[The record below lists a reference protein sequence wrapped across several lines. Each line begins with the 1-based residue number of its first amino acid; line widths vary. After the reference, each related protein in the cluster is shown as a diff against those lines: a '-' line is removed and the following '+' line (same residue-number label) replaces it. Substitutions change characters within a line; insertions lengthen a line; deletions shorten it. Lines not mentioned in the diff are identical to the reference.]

1 MGAERVLVQI
11 SGLLG
16 HGKASRTLLDQL
28 VAVAVTLLG
37 LLILTFLIGRVMPVD
52 PVARLV
58 GADAD
63 NATYQAMY
71 EKLGLDK
78 PLYVQLWYY
87 LTQIF
92 SGDFGVAL
100 LTGHR
105 VIDDVIRVFPA
116 TIELATF
123 SILIGAGLGVPL
135 GVLAAARR
143 GRPTDLV
150 IRVITLLGHSVP
162 IFWIGMMGL
171 LLFYAKL
178 GWVGGS
184 GRVDIYYE
192 GIVPVRT
199 GLLLVDSLLV
209 GDTDVFLSA
218 LRHILLPASVLAYS
232 SMAYLSRM
240 TRSFMLEQL
249 SQEYVVAARV
259 KGLSRRDVIWRHA
272 FRNIRVQL
280 VTIIALT
287 YGNLLEGAVL
297 VETVFAWPGFGQYL
311 TNNLLLGDMNAVMIC
326 VLIVGLIFVGLNVI
340 ADLLYRVFD
349 PRTR

>member
-1 MGAERVLVQI
+1 MLSQL
-11 SGLLG
+11 SGWFG
-16 HGKASRTLLDQL
+16 RGRASRTWLDQAL
-28 VAVAVTLLG
+28 AVVVTLLG

-63 NATYQAMY
+63 QAAYQAMY
-71 EKLGLDK
+71 EKLGLDQ
-78 PLYVQLWYY
+78 PLHVQLWYY
-87 LTQIF
+87 LRQIF

-116 TIELATF
+116 TVELATV
-123 SILIGAGLGVPL
+123 SILLGAGIGVPL
-135 GVLAAARR
+135 GVLAASRR
-143 GRPTDLV
+143 GRLTDHIV
-150 IRVITLLGHSVP
+150 RVVTLLGHSVP
-162 IFWIGMMGL
+162 IFWLGMMGL
-171 LLFYAKL
+171 LLFYAQL
-178 GWVGGS
+178 GWVGGG
-184 GRVDIYYE
+184 GRVDVFYE

-199 GLLLVDSLLV
+199 GLLLVDSLID
-209 GDTDVFLSA
+209 GDMEVFWSA
-218 LRHILLPASVLAYS
+218 VRHIALPASVLAYS
-232 SMAYLSRM
+232 SMAYLGRM

-249 SQEYVVAARV
+249 SQEYIIAVRV
-259 KGLSRRDVIWRHA
+259 KGLPRRDVIWRHA

-280 VTIIALT
+280 ITVVALT

-311 TNNLLLGDMNAVMIC
+311 TNNLLLGDMNAVMVC
-326 VLIVGLIFVGLNVI
+326 VLIVGLIFISLNVLS
-340 ADLLYRVFD
+340 DLLYRVFD

>member
-1 MGAERVLVQI
+1 MLMQA
-11 SGLLG
+11 SGWFG
-16 HGKASRTLLDQL
+16 RGTTSRTLLDQAL
-28 VAVAVTLLG
+28 AVIITLLG

-58 GADAD
+58 GPDAD
-63 NATYQAMY
+63 NATYEAMY
-71 EKLGLDK
+71 HKLGLDQ
-78 PLYVQLWYY
+78 PLYIQLWLY
-87 LTQIF
+87 LKQIF

-116 TIELATF
+116 TIELATV
-123 SILIGAGLGVPL
+123 SIVLGAGIGVPL
-135 GVLAAARR
+135 GVLAATRR
-143 GRPTDLV
+143 GRPTDHI

-184 GRVDIYYE
+184 GRVDIFYE
-192 GIVPVRT
+192 GLVPVRT
-199 GLLLVDSLLV
+199 GMLLIDSLIA
-209 GDTDVFLSA
+209 GDMDVFWSA
-218 LRHILLPASVLAYS
+218 LRHIILPASVLAYS

-259 KGLSRRDVIWRHA
+259 KGLSRRDVVWRHA

-280 VTIIALT
+280 VTVVALT

-311 TNNLLLGDMNAVMIC
+311 TNNLLLGDMNAVMVC
-326 VLIVGLIFVGLNVI
+326 VLIVGLIFIGLNVL

>member
-1 MGAERVLVQI
+1 MQITGWLGRGRRSRRAVDQFVATVL
-11 SGLLG
+11 
-16 HGKASRTLLDQL
+16 
-28 VAVAVTLLG
+28 TLLG
-37 LLILTFLIGRVMPVD
+37 LLILTFLIGRVMPAD

-58 GADAD
+58 GQDAD
-63 NATYQAMY
+63 QAAYQAMV
-71 EKLGLDK
+71 EKLGLDQ
-78 PLYVQLWYY
+78 PLHIQLFYY
-87 LTQIF
+87 LKQIV

-105 VIDDVIRVFPA
+105 VVDDIIRVFPA

-123 SILIGAGLGVPL
+123 AIVLGAGIGVPL
-135 GVLAAARR
+135 GVLAAANR
-143 GRPTDLV
+143 GRMTDHL
-150 IRVITLLGHSVP
+150 IRVVTLLGHSVP

-178 GWVGGS
+178 GWVGGG
-184 GRVDIYYE
+184 GRIDVFYE
-192 GIVPVRT
+192 GLVPPKT
-199 GLLLVDSLLV
+199 GLMLIDSLLA
-209 GDTDVFLSA
+209 GETDVFWSA
-218 LRHILLPASVLAYS
+218 VRHIVLPAAVLAYS
-232 SMAYLSRM
+232 SMAYLARM

-259 KGLSRRDVIWRHA
+259 KGLSRSDVIWRHA

-311 TNNLLLGDMNAVMIC
+311 TNNLLLGDMNAIMIC
-326 VLIVGLIFVGLNVI
+326 ILLVGLIFIGLNML
-340 ADLLYRVFD
+340 ADLLYRIFD
-349 PRTR
+349 PRTRS

>member
-1 MGAERVLVQI
+1 MLSQL
-11 SGLLG
+11 SGWFG
-16 HGKASRTLLDQL
+16 RGRPSRPWLDQAL
-28 VAVAVTLLG
+28 AVAVTLLG

-63 NATYQAMY
+63 QAAYQAMY
-71 EKLGLDK
+71 EKLGLDQ
-78 PLYVQLWYY
+78 PLHVQLWYY
-87 LTQIF
+87 LGQIF

-116 TIELATF
+116 TVELATV
-123 SILIGAGLGVPL
+123 SILLGAGIGVPL
-135 GVLAAARR
+135 GVLAASRR
-143 GRPTDLV
+143 GRPTDHIV
-150 IRVITLLGHSVP
+150 RVITLLGHSVP
-162 IFWIGMMGL
+162 IFWLGMMGL
-171 LLFYAKL
+171 LLFYAQL
-178 GWVGGS
+178 SWVGGG
-184 GRVDIYYE
+184 GRVEVFYE

-199 GLLLVDSLLV
+199 GLLLVDSLID
-209 GDTDVFLSA
+209 GDMEVFWSA
-218 LRHILLPASVLAYS
+218 LRHIALPASVLAYS

-249 SQEYVVAARV
+249 SQEYIIAVRA
-259 KGLSRRDVIWRHA
+259 KGLPRRDVIWRHA

-311 TNNLLLGDMNAVMIC
+311 TNNLLLGDMNAVMVC
-326 VLIVGLIFVGLNVI
+326 VLIVGLIFISLNVLS
-340 ADLLYRVFD
+340 DLLYRVFD

>member
-1 MGAERVLVQI
+1 MTRGSAVRAVLEQVLPI
-11 SGLLG
+11 
-16 HGKASRTLLDQL
+16 A
-28 VAVAVTLLG
+28 ATLLG
-37 LLILTFLIGRVMPVD
+37 LLILTFLIGRVMPID
-52 PVARLV
+52 PVSRLV

-63 NATYQAMY
+63 QQTYQAMY

-105 VIDDVIRVFPA
+105 VIDDIIRVFPA
-116 TIELATF
+116 TIELATV
-123 SILIGAGLGVPL
+123 SIVLGAGLGVPL

-143 GRPTDLV
+143 GQPVDHV

-184 GRVDIYYE
+184 GRVDIYYQDL
-192 GIVPVRT
+192 VPVRT
-199 GLLLVDSLLV
+199 GLILVDSLLS
-209 GDTDVFLSA
+209 GDTDVFWSA
-218 LRHILLPASVLAYS
+218 VRHIILPASVLAYS

-249 SQEYVVAARV
+249 SQEYIVAARV
-259 KGLSRRDVIWRHA
+259 KGLSQRDVIWRHA
-272 FRNIRVQL
+272 FSNIRVQL
-280 VTIIALT
+280 ATIIALT

-297 VETVFAWPGFGQYL
+297 IETVFAWPGFGQYL

-326 VLIVGLIFVGLNVI
+326 VLIVGVIFVGLNVVT
-340 ADLLYRVFD
+340 DVLYRVFD

>member
-1 MGAERVLVQI
+1 
-11 SGLLG
+11 
-16 HGKASRTLLDQL
+16 
-28 VAVAVTLLG
+28 
-37 LLILTFLIGRVMPVD
+37 MPVD

-63 NATYQAMY
+63 QAAYQAMY
-71 EKLGLDK
+71 EKLGLDQ
-78 PLYVQLWYY
+78 PLHVQLWYY
-87 LTQIF
+87 LRQIF

-116 TIELATF
+116 TIELATV
-123 SILIGAGLGVPL
+123 SILLGAGIGVPL
-135 GVLAAARR
+135 GVLAASRR
-143 GRPTDLV
+143 GRPTDHIV
-150 IRVITLLGHSVP
+150 RVITLLGHSVP
-162 IFWIGMMGL
+162 IFWLGMMGL
-171 LLFYAKL
+171 LLFYAQL
-178 GWVGGS
+178 GWVGGG
-184 GRVDIYYE
+184 GRVEVFYE

-199 GLLLVDSLLV
+199 GLLLVDSLIA
-209 GDTDVFLSA
+209 GDTEVFWSA
-218 LRHILLPASVLAYS
+218 VRHIALPASVLAYS

-249 SQEYVVAARV
+249 SQEYIIAVRV
-259 KGLSRRDVIWRHA
+259 KGLPRRDVIWRHA

-311 TNNLLLGDMNAVMIC
+311 TNNLLLGDMNAVMVC
-326 VLIVGLIFVGLNVI
+326 VLIVGLIFISLNVLS
-340 ADLLYRVFD
+340 DLLYRVFD

>member
-1 MGAERVLVQI
+1 MLSQL
-11 SGLLG
+11 SGWLG
-16 HGKASRTLLDQL
+16 RGRPSRPWFDQAL
-28 VAVAVTLLG
+28 AVVVTLLG

-63 NATYQAMY
+63 QAAYQAMY
-71 EKLGLDK
+71 QKLGLDQ
-78 PLYVQLWYY
+78 PLHVQLWYY
-87 LTQIF
+87 LRQIF

-116 TIELATF
+116 TIELATV
-123 SILIGAGLGVPL
+123 SILLGAGIGVPL
-135 GVLAAARR
+135 GVLAASRR
-143 GRPTDLV
+143 GRPTDHIV
-150 IRVITLLGHSVP
+150 RVITLLGHSVP
-162 IFWIGMMGL
+162 IFWLGMMGL
-171 LLFYAKL
+171 LLFYAQL
-178 GWVGGS
+178 GWVGGG
-184 GRVDIYYE
+184 GRVEVFYE

-199 GLLLVDSLLV
+199 GLLLVDSLIA
-209 GDTDVFLSA
+209 GDTEVFWSA
-218 LRHILLPASVLAYS
+218 VRHIALPASVLAYS

-249 SQEYVVAARV
+249 SQEYIIAVRV
-259 KGLSRRDVIWRHA
+259 KGLPRRDVIWRHA

-311 TNNLLLGDMNAVMIC
+311 TNNLLLGDMNAVMVC
-326 VLIVGLIFVGLNVI
+326 VLIVGLIFISLNVLS
-340 ADLLYRVFD
+340 DLLYRVFD

>member
-1 MGAERVLVQI
+1 MLMQA
-11 SGLLG
+11 SGWFG
-16 HGKASRTLLDQL
+16 RGTTSRTLLDQAL
-28 VAVAVTLLG
+28 AVIVTLLG

-58 GADAD
+58 GPDAD
-63 NATYQAMY
+63 NATYEAMY
-71 EKLGLDK
+71 HKLGLDQ
-78 PLYVQLWYY
+78 PLYIQLWYY
-87 LTQIF
+87 LKQIA

-116 TIELATF
+116 TIELATV
-123 SILIGAGLGVPL
+123 SIVLGAGIGVPL
-135 GVLAAARR
+135 GVLAATRR
-143 GRPTDLV
+143 GRPTDHI

-178 GWVGGS
+178 GWIGGS
-184 GRVDIYYE
+184 GRVDIFYE
-192 GIVPVRT
+192 GLVPVRT
-199 GLLLVDSLLV
+199 GMLLIDSLIA
-209 GDTDVFLSA
+209 GDMDVFWSA
-218 LRHILLPASVLAYS
+218 LRHIILPASVLAYS

-249 SQEYVVAARV
+249 SQEYVIAARV
-259 KGLSRRDVIWRHA
+259 KGLSRRHVVWRHA

-280 VTIIALT
+280 VTVVALT

-311 TNNLLLGDMNAVMIC
+311 TNNLLLGDMNAVMVC
-326 VLIVGLIFVGLNVI
+326 VLIVGLIFIGLNVL

>member
-1 MGAERVLVQI
+1 MLIQV
-11 SGLLG
+11 SGWFG
-16 HGKASRTLLDQL
+16 RGTTSRTLLDQAL
-28 VAVAVTLLG
+28 AVIVTLLG

-52 PVARLV
+52 PVSRLV
-58 GADAD
+58 GPDAD
-63 NATYQAMY
+63 NATYDAMY
-71 EKLGLDK
+71 HKLGLDQ
-78 PLYVQLWYY
+78 PLYIQLWYY
-87 LTQIF
+87 LKQIA

-116 TIELATF
+116 TIELATV
-123 SILIGAGLGVPL
+123 SIVLGAGIGVPL
-135 GVLAAARR
+135 GVLAATRR
-143 GRPTDLV
+143 GRPTDHI

-184 GRVDIYYE
+184 GRVDIFYE
-192 GIVPVRT
+192 GLVPVRT
-199 GLLLVDSLLV
+199 GLLLIDSLIA
-209 GDTDVFLSA
+209 GDMDVFWSA
-218 LRHILLPASVLAYS
+218 LRHIILPASVLAYS

-259 KGLSRRDVIWRHA
+259 KGLSRRDVVWRHA

-280 VTIIALT
+280 VTVVALT

-311 TNNLLLGDMNAVMIC
+311 TNNLLLGDMNAVMVC
-326 VLIVGLIFVGLNVI
+326 VLIVGLIFIGLNVL

>member
-1 MGAERVLVQI
+1 MQI
-11 SGLLG
+11 TGWLG
-16 HGKASRTLLDQL
+16 RGRRSRTVVDQF
-28 VAVAVTLLG
+28 VATVLTLLG
-37 LLILTFLIGRVMPVD
+37 LLILTFLIGRVMPAD

-58 GADAD
+58 GQDAD
-63 NATYQAMY
+63 QAAYQAMV
-71 EKLGLDK
+71 EKLGLDQ
-78 PLYVQLWYY
+78 PLHIQLFYY
-87 LTQIF
+87 LKQIV

-105 VIDDVIRVFPA
+105 VVDDIIRVFPA

-123 SILIGAGLGVPL
+123 AIVLGAGIGVPL
-135 GVLAAARR
+135 GVLAAANR
-143 GRPTDLV
+143 GRMTDHL
-150 IRVITLLGHSVP
+150 IRVVTLLGHSVP

-178 GWVGGS
+178 GWVGGG
-184 GRVDIYYE
+184 GRIDVFYE
-192 GIVPVRT
+192 GLVPPKT
-199 GLLLVDSLLV
+199 GLMLIDSLLA
-209 GDTDVFLSA
+209 GETDVFWSA
-218 LRHILLPASVLAYS
+218 VRHIVLPAAVLAYS
-232 SMAYLSRM
+232 SMAYLARM

-259 KGLSRRDVIWRHA
+259 KGLSRSDVIWRHA

-311 TNNLLLGDMNAVMIC
+311 TNNLLLGDMNAIMIC
-326 VLIVGLIFVGLNVI
+326 ILLVGLIFIGLNML
-340 ADLLYRVFD
+340 ADLLYRIFD
-349 PRTR
+349 PRTRS